1 MKLKIYLITMAIAV
15 LGAVAACFV
24 DLRIS
29 FGILLSASF
38 SLLNM
43 VLLSISMKAATSGA
57 QLNYS
62 VLILVNIV
70 RFVILAAVIY
80 IAIRN
85 PQTFNIVGVAIGFT
99 LFLFALMADAG
110 SRKGGG
116 TV

>member
-1 MKLKIYLITMAIAV
+1 MKLKIYLITMIIAV
-15 LGAVAACFV
+15 LGAVAAYFV
-24 DLRIS
+24 DYRVSL
-29 FGILLSASF
+29 GILFSASF

-43 VLLSISMKAATSGA
+43 ILLSISMKAATSGG

-62 VLILVNIV
+62 VLILVNII

-85 PQTFNIVGVAIGFT
+85 PQTFNMVGVAIGFT
-99 LFLFALMADAG
+99 LFLFALVADAG

-116 TV
+116 TL

>member
-24 DLRIS
+24 DPRIS

-85 PQTFNIVGVAIGFT
+85 PQTFNMVGVAIG
-99 LFLFALMADAG
+99 
-110 SRKGGG
+110 G

>member
-1 MKLKIYLITMAIAV
+1 MKLKIYLITMIIAV
-15 LGAVAACFV
+15 LGAIAAYFI
-24 DLRIS
+24 DFRIS
-29 FGILLSASF
+29 LGILLSAAF

-43 VLLSISMKAATSGA
+43 VLLSISMKAATSGK

-62 VLILVNIV
+62 VLILFNIL
-70 RFVILAAVIY
+70 RFAILAAVIY

-85 PQTFNIVGVAIGFT
+85 PQTFNVVGVAIGFT
-99 LFLFALMADAG
+99 LFLFALLADAG